1 MSPIGE
7 PVLASGLVTMVTMGS
22 LCPFHKNTMRKSL
35 KPKEW
40 EVNRGG
46 AWLEEWAGV
55 EGEPAEYAICVRL

>member
-1 MSPIGE
+1 M
-7 PVLASGLVTMVTMGS
+7 LASGLVTMVTMGS
-22 LCPFHKNTMRKSL
+22 LCPFHKNTMRKNL

-55 EGEPAEYAICVRL
+55 EGEPAE